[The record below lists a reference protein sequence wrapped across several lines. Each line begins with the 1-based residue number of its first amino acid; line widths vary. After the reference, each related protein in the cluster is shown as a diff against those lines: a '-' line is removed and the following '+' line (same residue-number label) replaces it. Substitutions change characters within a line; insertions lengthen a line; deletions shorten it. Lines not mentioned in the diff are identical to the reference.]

1 MFFEPI
7 NNFQSNA
14 IHKNKTK
21 TKILNVRRVLLNLK
35 ISKNRRI
42 CKHYNKKLNVRK
54 YFWTCSEVVHLENI
68 YMRPEVNSNR
78 FEISL
83 QSKIS
88 LCCDVTSL
96 SALALLRAWWNSFRC
111 KLHFGQIYRNEIL
124 KRSEFSMQTVNASR
138 KIKLHRIIKV
148 AN

>member
-83 QSKIS
+83 QGKIS
-88 LCCDVTSL
+88 LCCEVTSL
-96 SALALLRAWWNSFRC
+96 SVLAWLRAWWNSLRC
-111 KLHFGQIYRNEIL
+111 KLHFGQIDRSEISN
-124 KRSEFSMQTVNASR
+124 RSEFSMQTVNASR
-138 KIKLHRIIKV
+138 KIKLHRTIKV